1 MSTTKDF
8 DSLKRKVYLAYHQD
22 GILDL
27 VAGSVLLGFGIDML
41 ADNIVFL
48 MLGWLAMLMYIPLKQ
63 RVTVPRFG
71 YVRFVSEKKSQAQS
85 LFLLGLGVLVVFAIF
100 VGNNFLNNKPTS
112 PEMQAWVQRYHMV
125 PLSGMLFGLP
135 TLFVAAFLGLK
146 RFYLYALLAV
156 VLPALGAWMNIET
169 YIPIVAIGI
178 VMWIIGLGLLSSFM
192 KNHPSDGEAG
202 SNVNG

>member
-1 MSTTKDF
+1 MRMQEF
-8 DSLKRKVYLAYHQD
+8 GPLKRKVYLAYHQD

-41 ADNIVFL
+41 ADNVVFL

-71 YVRFVSEKKSQAQS
+71 YVRFVSEKKSRAQS
-85 LFLLGLGVLVVFAIF
+85 LFLLGFGVLVVFAIF
-100 VGNNFLNNKPTS
+100 VGNIFLSNRPTS
-112 PEMQAWVQRYHMV
+112 PEMQTWVQRYHMV

-135 TLFVAAFLGLK
+135 TLFVAVFLGLK

-156 VLPALGAWMNIET
+156 ALPALGAWMNIET

-178 VMWIIGLGLLSSFM
+178 VMWIIGLGLLTTFM
-192 KNHPSDGEAG
+192 KNHPSNGEAG